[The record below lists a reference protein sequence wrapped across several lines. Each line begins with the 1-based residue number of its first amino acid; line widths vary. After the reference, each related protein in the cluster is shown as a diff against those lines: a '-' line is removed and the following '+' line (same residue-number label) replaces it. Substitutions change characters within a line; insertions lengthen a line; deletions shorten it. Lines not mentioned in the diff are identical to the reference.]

1 MLRKVG
7 ALVKASGGVQAPG
20 ILLSEWPCAGTGGLG
35 DRVAISRVLFQS
47 GSVAFSAQIF

>member
-7 ALVKASGGVQAPG
+7 TLVKARGVQAPG
-20 ILLSEWPCAGTGGLG
+20 ILLSEWPYAGTGGLG